1 MRIAHWAKFY
11 PPEWGGME
19 SVTRDL
25 AVGAARAGHTV
36 SVAAFTADGVNR
48 LETLDGVTV
57 TRSKHWKALA
67 SQPLSLDWLRTCV
80 RLGRN
85 ADVVHIHLPN
95 MLAAVAMPLI
105 SKRSRVILHWH
116 SDVVGKGVLGM
127 LLRPL
132 ETYLARR
139 ADAIIATS
147 APYAA
152 ASPLLKRF
160 SEKVVIIPLG
170 IEDPSKL
177 AEKTALPSHIAA
189 FVAGRKLI
197 LSVGRLV
204 PYKGF
209 EYLIDAA
216 RELPDDACIVIAGGG
231 ELEPVLRAKVEASG
245 LSARFMIAGRIESA
259 TLAALFDQATL
270 YVMPSVE
277 RSEAF
282 GVVLLEAMA
291 YGLPIVATQIAGS
304 GVPWVNVHGETGLN
318 VKPRDGAALADAIR
332 LLMVDDALAAR
343 YGTAARA
350 RYLECFTDSAMI
362 AAVVKQYGSASV
374 ASTDV

>member
-1 MRIAHWAKFY
+1 MKIVHWAKYY

-36 SVAAFTADGVNR
+36 SVVAFTADGVNR
-48 LETLDGVTV
+48 LEVLDGVTV
-57 TRSKHWKALA
+57 TRSKQWKALA

-80 RLGRN
+80 RLGRS

-95 MLAAVAMPLI
+95 MLAAVALPLI
-105 SKRSRVILHWH
+105 SKRSRIILHWH
-116 SDVVGKGVLGM
+116 SDVVGKGVLGK

-132 ETYLARR
+132 EAYLARR
-139 ADAIIATS
+139 ADTIIATS
-147 APYAA
+147 VPYAA

-160 SEKVVIIPLG
+160 SEKVIIIPLG
-170 IEDPSKL
+170 IADPNKGGEI
-177 AEKTALPSHIAA
+177 ATLPSNIST

-216 RELPDDACIVIAGGG
+216 RDLPDDACIVIAGGG
-231 ELEPVLRAKVEASG
+231 DLEPALRIKVEASG
-245 LSARFMIAGRIESA
+245 VSARLMIAGRIESA
-259 TLAALFDQATL
+259 TLAALFRNANL
-270 YVMPSVE
+270 YVMPSIE

-291 YGLPIVATQIAGS
+291 YGLPIVATQIEGS

-318 VKPRDGAALADAIR
+318 VEPRDGAALADAIR
-332 LLMVDDALAAR
+332 LLTVDEALAAR

-350 RYLECFTDSAMI
+350 RYLECFTDAAMI
-362 AAVVKQYGSASV
+362 SAVVEQYRSASA